1 MTGICVVQFCLKSYL
16 NKLLITCMT
25 TDGIGLHPVLLAS
38 YIPLVTCISWYK
50 NLIKGSCI
58 YKEITSDL
66 EYYLLYQLKAL
77 HI

>member
-1 MTGICVVQFCLKSYL
+1 
-16 NKLLITCMT
+16 MT
-25 TDGIGLHPVLLAS
+25 TDGIGLHPVLSAS